1 MKKFSL
7 TLFIIINAITLNA
20 QGVRTVQKNDAEVP
34 LNQWY
39 VIRDKEFDNHSLFY
53 GDKETVLNELKSI
66 LQKDEQ
72 TIEFPK
78 GKDEAGDDYWVI
90 LNDNEYVSR
99 VYLTLEKDSEMATI
113 TIYTE

>member
-7 TLFIIINAITLNA
+7 TLFIMINAITLNA

-99 VYLTLEKDSEMATI
+99 VYLTLEKDSEMATL
-113 TIYTE
+113 TIFTE